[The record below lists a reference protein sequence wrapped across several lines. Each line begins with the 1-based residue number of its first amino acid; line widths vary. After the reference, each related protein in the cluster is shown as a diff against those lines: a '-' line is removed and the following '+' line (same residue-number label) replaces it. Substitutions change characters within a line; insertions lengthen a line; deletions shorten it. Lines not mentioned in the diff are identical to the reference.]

1 MAAKY
6 SVDPLPATLAK
17 LAREAKEGDLL
28 AACELATLGSSAA
41 VSALI
46 QALAQPSWQVRA
58 DVLSGIRRAFDGKET
73 KVELSDSLGDAIA
86 EVLKHGFR
94 RQTKKDQPQQSEF
107 ASRTAIKIL
116 PLLNRERAILHLTHP
131 DVLRLNNPELTL
143 VLRALNDLGHPLKMD
158 LVPWLEEIQ
167 TLALADSYTDNCLCS
182 EILCNLALQHHPSVP
197 QWIEEVEK
205 NFPYY
210 GEAQIGAAKAHCYY
224 LDLPPNFHWKILDLS
239 YPKDGRMHLPEIVQ
253 HFVRAIEMVTW
264 SNVGFEQY
272 LENEGDEVANDIEV
286 LTAIGDEIQVWRLR
300 KCVEL
305 FGPAGVP
312 ATFEER
318 VERIHAND
326 GHIWDAIIDLGF
338 PEDVKSPDL
347 QVLYFQFAA
356 KHAEEFRRFLA
367 ANG

>member
-17 LAREAKEGDLL
+17 LALEAKEGDLL

-41 VSALI
+41 VTALI
-46 QALAQPSWQVRA
+46 EALAQSSWQVRS
-58 DVLSGIRRAFDGKET
+58 DVLSGVRSAFGGKRAT
-73 KVELSDSLGDAIA
+73 VEFSASLGDAIA
-86 EVLKHGFR
+86 EVLKHSFR
-94 RQTKKDQPQQSEF
+94 RQKKKEQPVQSEF
-107 ASRTAIKIL
+107 ASRAAIEIL

-131 DVLRLNNPELTL
+131 DVLRLNNPDLTL

-167 TLALADSYTDNCLCS
+167 PLASADSYTDNCLCS
-182 EILCNLALQHHPSVP
+182 EVLCNLALQHHPSVP

-210 GEAQIGAAKAHCYY
+210 GEAQIGAAKALCYH

-239 YPKDGRMHLPEIVQ
+239 YPKDGRMRLPKVVQ
-253 HFVRAIEMVTW
+253 YFVRAIEMVTW
-264 SNVGFEQY
+264 SNLGFEQY
-272 LENEGDEVANDIEV
+272 MEHEGDEVANDIEV
-286 LTAIGDEIQVWRLR
+286 LTAIGDEVQVWRLR

-312 ATFEER
+312 GTFDER
-318 VERIHAND
+318 VERIHADD

-338 PEDVKSPDL
+338 PEHVKSPEL
-347 QVLYFQFAA
+347 QVLYFRFAA
-356 KHAEEFRRFLA
+356 KHGEEFRRFLA
-367 ANG
+367 GHG